1 MTVVSSSPKNKK
13 NALNVQEVNQRKDR
27 PKCYGCGKVG
37 HKIRD
42 CNNKE
47 DDTSDTESEKK
58 VERRRAKSSSAKK
71 ATRKIRRRTGR

>member
-1 MTVVSSSPKNKK
+1 VSSSPKNKK
-13 NALNVQEVNQRKDR
+13 ALNAQEVKQRKDR

-37 HKIRD
+37 HEIRD

-58 VERRRAKSSSAKK
+58 VEGVKNVRN
-71 ATRKIRRRTGR
+71 IRVCLHRLDTI